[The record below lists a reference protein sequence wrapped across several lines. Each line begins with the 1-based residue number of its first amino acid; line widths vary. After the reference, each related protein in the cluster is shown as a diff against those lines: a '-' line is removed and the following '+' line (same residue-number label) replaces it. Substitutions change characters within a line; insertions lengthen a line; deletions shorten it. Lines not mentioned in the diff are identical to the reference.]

1 VSDSSLRRLL
11 QNSSALRTAA
21 VYGLGGVAYA
31 LGNLLLARALPPVQ
45 FGIFTLFVAVV
56 QVGAFLAPIGLTGQV
71 NRRPGGLVPLGRPLL
86 TSGIVAV
93 ATALIAWALYR
104 MGAGLLFALV
114 IGITAGG
121 VSHVA
126 AAILQSQLRF
136 GLSLALSQGF
146 SAVLLGMGA
155 VAVIAGGIEPQYL
168 AALVAVYYVISASL
182 GWGILA
188 RTKPRGPTQVHS
200 IMEGLSL
207 LGITA
212 AALVLMQLERLMT
225 PRLLTL
231 EDLATFAVVAAFIGS
246 PFRMLQMGAGYTLV
260 PRLSKASTQEERRQ
274 LVRRE
279 AVAIMFIG
287 CAAALLA
294 WFAAPWVAEW
304 LLAGKYD
311 LSAALMLAAL
321 LSAVVKLADGFATTT
336 VWALASARQLA
347 MLNWVSWSCAGV
359 GIAGAWVGARWGLI
373 GLMYGVT
380 LGWVSRGAV
389 AGALAAKLLRRL
401 PAAHPAPQEVGPLLT
416 VPNPMRSAS
425 DDRSRP

>member
-1 VSDSSLRRLL
+1 V
-11 QNSSALRTAA
+11 

-31 LGNLLLARALPPVQ
+31 LGNLLLARALPPAQ
-45 FGIFTLFVAVV
+45 FGVFTLFVALL

-86 TSGIVAV
+86 TSGIVAA
-93 ATALIAWALYR
+93 ATALMAGALYR
-104 MGAGLLFALV
+104 MGAGLLLALV

-121 VSHVA
+121 LSHVA
-126 AAILQSQLRF
+126 AAIFQSQLRF
-136 GLSLALSQGF
+136 GLSLGLLQGF
-146 SAVLLGMGA
+146 AVALLGMGG
-155 VAVIAGGIEPQYL
+155 VAVIAGGAEPQVL
-168 AALVAVYYVISASL
+168 AALVAVYYVISASV

-188 RTKPRGPTQVHS
+188 RTRSGGATQVHS
-200 IMEGLSL
+200 LMEGLSL

-212 AALVLMQLERLMT
+212 AALVLMQLERLLT

-260 PRLSKASTQEERRQ
+260 PRLSNASTQEERRQ

-294 WFAAPWVAEW
+294 WFAAPWIADW
-304 LLAGKYD
+304 LLAGKYE
-311 LSAALMLAAL
+311 LSTALMLAAL
-321 LSAVVKLADGFATTT
+321 VSAVVKLADGFATTM
-336 VWALASARQLA
+336 VWALASTRQLA
-347 MLNWVSWSCAGV
+347 MLNWVSWTCAGV
-359 GIAGAWVGARWGLI
+359 GVAGGWVGARWGLI

-380 LGWVSRGAV
+380 LGWMGRGAV
-389 AGALAAKLLRRL
+389 SGALATKLLRS
-401 PAAHPAPQEVGPLLT
+401 PTGAHHPPQEATPLLT
-416 VPNPMRSAS
+416 VPDPMHSAP
-425 DDRSRP
+425 DDRRRH